1 MNYHNPYVRIQ
12 TYYSWL
18 INDKYYTQVDDSY
31 NRGTTL
37 ERLHEITNIPITV
50 IRRDFSCM
58 FEWQSSISLFLKD
71 NPKFTNVIWN
81 TVLNFDD
88 ESENYIAVNEHYPL
102 ELLYENLMDEAFPLE
117 LKKLMTDGILDN
129 IPIYTENVY
138 ASYQISMTQEEAKAL
153 QHHILTDINPQAF
166 MSERERSA
174 LEEFAVLRSNIEKI
188 NDIPIVSYDV
198 NVKDSYL
205 FTGRYVNLNTK
216 LELIHQA
223 IIDQKCITIKY
234 KTAKGVISHIS
245 LKPLKIA
252 YDVDENLYSILSIHD
267 SSIQVHRL
275 DHILSIDENSD
286 KPEPQDETLLDI
298 YPNVWGNY
306 FSDPPEHVKV
316 KFYNEAN
323 VWNKVRRELAYRSNG
338 KLYEDGEFLYYE
350 DTVYG
355 ISKFR
360 SWIYGYGSSAIV
372 LEPQSLRQHIIDSL
386 KARLGQA

>member
-71 NPKFTNVIWN
+71 NPKFTNIIWN

-117 LKKLMTDGILDN
+117 LKKLLTDGILDN

-153 QHHILTDINPQAF
+153 QRHILIDINPQAF

-188 NDIPIVSYDV
+188 NDIPITSYDV
-198 NVKDSYL
+198 RIKDSYL
-205 FTGRYVNLNTK
+205 FIGRYVNLNTK

-252 YDVDENLYSILSIHD
+252 YDVDENLYSLLSIHD
-267 SSIQVHRL
+267 GSIQVHRL

-298 YPNVWGNY
+298 YPNVWGNC

-323 VWNKVRRELAYRSNG
+323 VWNKVRKELAYRSNG

-360 SWIYGYGSSAIV
+360 SWLYGYGSSAIV

>member
-88 ESENYIAVNEHYPL
+88 ECENYIAVNEHYPL
-102 ELLYENLMDEAFPLE
+102 ELLYEKLMDETFPLE
-117 LKKLMTDGILDN
+117 LKKLLTDGILDN

-153 QHHILTDINPQAF
+153 QNHILTDIDPQAF

-188 NDIPIVSYDV
+188 NDLPIVSYDV

-267 SSIQVHRL
+267 GSIQVHRL

-298 YPNVWGNY
+298 YPNVWGNC

-323 VWNKVRRELAYRSNG
+323 VWNKVRKELAYRSNG